1 MGDVMMKRVLLA
13 ILLCCLC
20 FPALAEETVVITFG
34 GDCVL
39 GTREEWKDTPGTFDE
54 VIARE
59 GLAYP
64 FGGIEAIFREDD
76 LTVVNLECALTP
88 SSKGHDYTK
97 QHTFRGDPSYARM
110 LLPAGIE
117 MVNLANNHYIDYGRT
132 GRAAT
137 VAALE
142 DASVQ
147 YCGYG
152 YRAIVELAGHRIGL
166 GGCRETVWK
175 ASAATVYR
183 DIQALRKAGCEAV
196 IYFTHWGKEYSE
208 THNKTQARM
217 AQYAVNSGADL
228 IIGSHPHVPQG
239 ISMVDGVPVV
249 WSLGNLCFGG
259 THELRSFD
267 GLLVQ
272 ATLHFDDSGYTG
284 CDLKLYPILTSGE
297 RPDNDF
303 RPILAAGDEK
313 ERILDL
319 VQQDSELDIR
329 QPLSF
334 PSSNRK

>member
-1 MGDVMMKRVLLA
+1 MKRL
-13 ILLCCLC
+13 ILLLCLLTLC
-20 FPALAEETVVITFG
+20 APARAEETVVITFG

-39 GTREEWKDTPGTFDE
+39 GTREEWKGQAGTFDD
-54 VIARE
+54 VMAQK
-59 GLAYP
+59 GLRYP

-76 LTVVNLECALTP
+76 LTVVNLECALAPTA
-88 SSKGHDYTK
+88 KGHDYTK
-97 QHTFRGDPSYARM
+97 QHTFRGDPTYAEM

-117 MVNLANNHYIDYGRT
+117 MVCLANNHYIDYGKT

-142 DASVQ
+142 DAGVQ

-152 YRAIVELAGHRIGL
+152 YQAIVELNGHRIGL

-183 DIQALRKAGCEAV
+183 EIQAMRKAGCEAV
-196 IYFTHWGKEYSE
+196 IYFCHWGTEYRE
-208 THNKTQARM
+208 THNKTQERM

-228 IIGSHPHVPQG
+228 IIGGHPHVPQG
-239 ISMVDGVPVV
+239 VATVDGVPVV

-272 ATLHFDDSGYTG
+272 ATLHFDDEGYKG

-297 RPDNDF
+297 RPANDF
-303 RPILAAGDEK
+303 RPILAAGDDK

-319 VQQDSELDIR
+319 VQQDSLMDVR
-329 QPLSF
+329 QPLFF
-334 PSSNRK
+334 PCPKR